1 MPEKIKQTEA
11 GFLNYMLIFGSVEL
25 VENKQLKKTGMKQ
38 CYFFS
43 ENHFF
48 IIPFSKINL

>member
-1 MPEKIKQTEA
+1 MPEKVKQTEA

-25 VENKQLKKTGMKQ
+25 VENKWLKKTGIRQ

-48 IIPFSKINL
+48 IPAFSKINL